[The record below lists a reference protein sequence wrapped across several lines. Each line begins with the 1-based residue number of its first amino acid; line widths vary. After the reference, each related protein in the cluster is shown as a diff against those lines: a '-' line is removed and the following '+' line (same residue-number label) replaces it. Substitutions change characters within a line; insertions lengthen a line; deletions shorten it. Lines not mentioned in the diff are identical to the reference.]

1 MSRIG
6 MMPITLPDKV
16 TAEVDPDNVVTV
28 KGPHGELSQKVAPAI
43 TVAINGDTITLSR
56 SSESKRVRALHGLFR
71 SLIANMVLGVSEG
84 FERRLEIQGVGYRAD
99 KDGDKLTLRM
109 GYSHDVTIEPL
120 PGVELNTEGNQVIVV
135 RGPDKQAVGQM
146 AAIIRAVRP
155 VEPYKG
161 KGIRYQGERVR
172 RKSGKAAKVG
182 G

>member
-1 MSRIG
+1 MSRVG
-6 MMPITLPDKV
+6 MMPIELPAKV
-16 TAEVDPDNVVTV
+16 TAELGADNVVTI
-28 KGPHGELSQKVAPAI
+28 KGPQGELRQKVAPAI
-43 TVAINGDTITLSR
+43 TVTIDGDVITLSR
-56 SSESKRVRALHGLFR
+56 AGDAKRIRALHGLYR
-71 SLIANMVLGVSEG
+71 SLLANMVQGVSEG

-120 PGVELNTEGNQVIVV
+120 PGVELSTEGNQMVVV

-182 G
+182 A